1 MLLLF
6 QVLFF
11 LDFALVNVKWI
22 SQVRSCLRT
31 MNIGVVSQEEELEEE
46 SSVTLTK
53 PLTKQTN
60 FDPGKLTASKG
71 EERNKSLR
79 YG

>member
-22 SQVRSCLRT
+22 SQVRSCFQT
-31 MNIGVVSQEEELEEE
+31 MNIGVIVSQQEELEEE

-60 FDPGKLTASKG
+60 FDPGKLTTSFKWGG
-71 EERNKSLR
+71 EK
-79 YG
+79 